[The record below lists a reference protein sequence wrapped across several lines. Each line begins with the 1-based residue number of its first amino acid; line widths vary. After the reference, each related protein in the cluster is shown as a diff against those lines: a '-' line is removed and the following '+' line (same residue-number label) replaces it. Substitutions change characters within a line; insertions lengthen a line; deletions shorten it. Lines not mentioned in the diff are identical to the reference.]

1 MQQARFTVAGG
12 LALVAGFLFPRQ
24 GGLLAGLRR
33 FELPV
38 QQATLHAQQVTLH
51 AQQVTLLLYGEKG
64 LYFCGRAGLVRVSD
78 AWCCILKRSTL
89 LLLHAPLER
98 VAGTQQFSSVETAVS
113 INA

>member
-38 QQATLHAQQVTLH
+38 QQVTLH